1 MKEAAIR
8 LFKGQEIFQ
17 CGMTI
22 LHEAAVCI
30 RIDIERGQR
39 DNNLC
44 AALCVCVAPT
54 GESAIAALLGGQP
67 CKCSINSS
75 LNSFVALIIVRSQ
88 RLNCHCCHIDI
99 GRITIKR
106 PAALTCA
113 VVEDCF
119 NQLITARRSVV
130 LAVQSDQRPDRAVD
144 ALLQII
150 GNIIKRSQKIVTAH
164 TCGIFSDSGQCQCN
178 TGIVCRLV
186 RIQLAGT
193 DIIPHIGY
201 NAIIVTVIVAVQDI
215 RIAACQCKD
224 GPFAAAGTDC
234 RRRYFLFNVGKRLF
248 QILAVA
254 GVLTRAALFQLFKCG
269 NRLTQPRCINA
280 GLIGQRVI
288 RSLCGVNLLLV
299 GKGDFIFVGQ
309 IVNQQLHMVLVHPK
323 DLLVSLIDYRN
334 RFSCKV
340 LFLVRSQCIERRF
353 CSVERRLVTKIR
365 LAWEI
370 ICGSCNGIC
379 CGHIINDLFTRN
391 QLVILGFVACLE
403 SCLSC
408 CV

>member
-1 MKEAAIR
+1 M
-8 LFKGQEIFQ
+8 
-17 CGMTI
+17 
-22 LHEAAVCI
+22 
-30 RIDIERGQR
+30 
-39 DNNLC
+39 
-44 AALCVCVAPT
+44 
-54 GESAIAALLGGQP
+54 
-67 CKCSINSS
+67 
-75 LNSFVALIIVRSQ
+75 
-88 RLNCHCCHIDI
+88 
-99 GRITIKR
+99 
-106 PAALTCA
+106 
-113 VVEDCF
+113 
-119 NQLITARRSVV
+119 
-130 LAVQSDQRPDRAVD
+130 
-144 ALLQII
+144 
-150 GNIIKRSQKIVTAH
+150 TAH

-334 RFSCKV
+334 RFCCKV

>member
-1 MKEAAIR
+1 
-8 LFKGQEIFQ
+8 
-17 CGMTI
+17 MTI

-67 CKCSINSS
+67 CKCSINSC

-113 VVEDCF
+113 VVEDCC
-119 NQLITARRSVV
+119 NQLITAGRSVV

-164 TCGIFSDSGQCQCN
+164 TGGIFSDSGQCQCN

-269 NRLTQPRCINA
+269 KRLGQLCCINTVFV
-280 GLIGQRVI
+280 GQRVI
-288 RSLCGVNLLLV
+288 RSLCGVDLLLIS
-299 GKGDFIFVGQ
+299 KGNGRFVGQ
-309 IVNQQLHMVLVHPK
+309 IIDQLYHIVALHLKHPCVALVDNGNCFRSK
-323 DLLVSLIDYRN
+323 ILLLI
-334 RFSCKV
+334 
-340 LFLVRSQCIERRF
+340 RSQRIERCLCGINSLF
-353 CSVERRLVTKIR
+353 ISERQIVRVR
-365 LAWEI
+365 EFV
-370 ICGSCNGIC
+370 CGSCNGIC
-379 CGHIINDLFTRN
+379 CGHIINDLFTRS
-391 QLVILGFVACLE
+391 QLVILGFVVCLE